1 MGDFERGLIQ
11 GEAMRH
17 QIEKTNIDLLAEN
30 TKLRSAL
37 REVKNLVV
45 GEARPRW
52 DNSYETTVTRGK
64 IADICDGVIGV

>member
-30 TKLRSAL
+30 TKLREAL
-37 REVKNLVV
+37 EPFKKIELLTKHPQDDDLVFVTWGTIRRAREAL
-45 GEARPRW
+45 
-52 DNSYETTVTRGK
+52 
-64 IADICDGVIGV
+64 

>member
-30 TKLRSAL
+30 TKLKARLVEIAEQPTSDEMPEAERDRATFKAAFDWTVL
-37 REVKNLVV
+37 R
-45 GEARPRW
+45 AR
-52 DNSYETTVTRGK
+52 DVLT
-64 IADICDGVIGV
+64 